1 MKLPNVDEELILE
14 LLGIAY
20 TNDTAASIPGGDIK
34 IRLAFPISAMFS
46 HDCLPNVV
54 RHIGRKKDGFQL
66 KGYAAKNIK
75 KGEKLSISYV
85 DLLLPTLIR
94 QEILRK
100 VSTLMDKGP
109 SKNCVVSKLSILN
122 LPYLCRFFY

>member
-1 MKLPNVDEELILE
+1 MLE
-14 LLGIAY
+14 NPTTHIAI
-20 TNDTAASIPGGDIK
+20 IPGGDIK
-34 IRLAFPISAMFS
+34 IRLAFPTSAMFS

-66 KGYAAKNIK
+66 KGYAARNIK

-85 DLLLPTLIR
+85 DLLLPTIIR

-100 VSTLMDKGP
+100 VSTLTDRNGILLPKMFSPTVRKICSSDRE
-109 SKNCVVSKLSILN
+109 KLLKAEN
-122 LPYLCRFFY
+122 LQTF

>member
-1 MKLPNVDEELILE
+1 MVCLILYP
-14 LLGIAY
+14 LLENSTTHIAI
-20 TNDTAASIPGGDIK
+20 IPGGDIK
-34 IRLAFPISAMFS
+34 IRLAFPTSAMFS

-66 KGYAAKNIK
+66 QGYAARNIK

-85 DLLLPTLIR
+85 DLLLPTIIR

-100 VSTLMDKGP
+100 VSTLTDRNGILLP
-109 SKNCVVSKLSILN
+109 KL
-122 LPYLCRFFY
+122 F